1 MCVKRQINYLNKVI
15 SIGMMMF
22 PSSALDYL
30 TKSFMPRVGNFP
42 LSCWSSVSKT
52 TKTICTILVASC
64 CLNEVEVS
72 PYS

>member
-1 MCVKRQINYLNKVI
+1 MCLKRQRNYLNKVI
-15 SIGMMMF
+15 SIGMIMF
-22 PSSALDYL
+22 PLSAVDYL

-52 TKTICTILVASC
+52 TYSMCTILVAIC